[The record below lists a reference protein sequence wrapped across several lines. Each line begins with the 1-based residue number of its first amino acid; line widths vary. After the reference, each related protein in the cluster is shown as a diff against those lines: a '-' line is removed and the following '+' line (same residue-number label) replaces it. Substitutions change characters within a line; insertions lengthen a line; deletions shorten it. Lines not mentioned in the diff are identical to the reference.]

1 MNAGKQ
7 LRAIRESKGLTRKE
21 LSQKANISV
30 STLVKIELEENKPT
44 SFTLYK
50 LAQALEIGELELIK
64 IFERK

>member
-7 LRAIRESKGLTRKE
+7 LRALRESKGLTRKE